1 MNICFLTQREVVPT
15 IGGTERISSTLAHG
29 LTERYG
35 CQCYNLYNIPSGDLH
50 GAFHAGMR
58 YDTAEPSMLDKV
70 EAKIREWG
78 IDVLIHQDLFPEL
91 AVPLAR
97 MMHSLGKKYVYCV
110 HFAPC
115 YHRESF
121 CLKALLQFCVA
132 NRSLRNFL
140 KLPLYPYLK
149 VKDRQRLSGLYRGIC
164 DGADRIVLLSERY
177 IPEFRQLYGIRET
190 ARLCAVNNSLSFSEF
205 ITPPILQEKEPIV
218 LIVCRMDERMKRISI
233 ALRIWR
239 EIEKKKDLSQW
250 QLMVVGDGEDLP
262 QYKAYVAEQGLR
274 RVSFEGN
281 QRPNDYY
288 RRASL
293 FMMTSNKLEGWGLTL
308 TEAQQM
314 GCVPLAFDSYAALH
328 DIITDGYDG
337 RIIQDGK
344 VTQYAEALAQLMRDG
359 AARQELALHAVE
371 SARRFEQDK
380 IVAQWWRLVN
390 EIKN

>member
-35 CQCYNLYNIPSGDLH
+35 CQCYNLYNIPSDGLH
-50 GAFHAGMR
+50 EAFHSGMR
-58 YDTAEPSMLDKV
+58 FDTAEPLMLDKV

-121 CLKALLQFCVA
+121 CLKALLQFCA
-132 NRSLRNFL
+132 AHRSLRNFL

-149 VKDRQRLSGLYRGIC
+149 AKDRQRLSGLYRGIC

-177 IPEFRQLYGIRET
+177 IPEFRQLYGIKET

-205 ITPPILQEKEPIV
+205 ITPP
-218 LIVCRMDERMKRISI
+218 LIAGEGTRRAHRLPHGRKDEAHLPRLAHLDGDREEERPCPMAAHGRG
-233 ALRIWR
+233 RWR
-239 EIEKKKDLSQW
+239 GLAP
-250 QLMVVGDGEDLP
+250 V
-262 QYKAYVAEQGLR
+262 QGLC
-274 RVSFEGN
+274 G
-281 QRPNDYY
+281 
-288 RRASL
+288 
-293 FMMTSNKLEGWGLTL
+293 
-308 TEAQQM
+308 
-314 GCVPLAFDSYAALH
+314 
-328 DIITDGYDG
+328 
-337 RIIQDGK
+337 
-344 VTQYAEALAQLMRDG
+344 
-359 AARQELALHAVE
+359 
-371 SARRFEQDK
+371 
-380 IVAQWWRLVN
+380 
-390 EIKN
+390 